1 MLLWVWCSPVC
12 CVWLDCLG
20 SNALGLLGLLI
31 VLFLFIVF
39 ICVLL
44 LLCRCFKVVWGVL
57 VLLFLDLSACDSY
70 GALMF
75 NL

>member
-12 CVWLDCLG
+12 CVWLDYLG
-20 SNALGLLGLLI
+20 SNVLGLLSLLI

-44 LLCRCFKVVWGVL
+44 LLCRCFKGCLGCACFVVFGLECV
-57 VLLFLDLSACDSY
+57 
-70 GALMF
+70 
-75 NL
+75 